1 MEQGGNRKLQEFL
14 AEYALTDVIDIKVK
28 YNTRAVDFYRRRNL
42 ARAQNLPFDESPPEV
57 YIGRTLL
64 DGRRLDVNGL
74 PVELTEEEREA
85 LNPSEKELLDHAQ
98 IIEESRSGSN

>member
-42 ARAQNLPFDESPPEV
+42 ALAQNLPFDESPPEV

-74 PVELTEEEREA
+74 PVELTEEERQA
-85 LNPSEKELLDHAQ
+85 LDPNEKELLDHA
-98 IIEESRSGSN
+98 

>member
-1 MEQGGNRKLQEFL
+1 MVRSLSLDMWTEKQLRQMEQGGNRKLQEFL

-42 ARAQNLPFDESPPEV
+42 ALAQNLPFDESPPEV
-57 YIGRTLL
+57 YVGRTLL

-74 PVELTEEEREA
+74 PVELTEEER
-85 LNPSEKELLDHAQ
+85 
-98 IIEESRSGSN
+98 